1 MSLTP
6 EQIAYMQE
14 HASDDQRTGI
24 IAFGVIC
31 SIAAIVAVGSRFV
44 ARPTSKSKVGLDDWF
59 ITVGLIITI
68 SYVIS
73 YCPTTK
79 YGMSRHVI
87 FVTDLHGFAA
97 RSFKITLWIVRVFVV
112 AYSYG
117 RFIADVFQCTPINH
131 LWNQQPGGHC
141 IRYGEMVLASGII
154 RILTDVTMLCMP
166 MPLLWGLKLER
177 NRKVLI
183 YGIFLR
189 EGL

>member
-97 RSFKITLWIVRVFVV
+97 SIQCCHLDDQTLSSSSLWANF
-112 AYSYG
+112 AT
-117 RFIADVFQCTPINH
+117 AEFQDNS
-131 LWNQQPGGHC
+131 LD
-141 IRYGEMVLASGII
+141 R
-154 RILTDVTMLCMP
+154 
-166 MPLLWGLKLER
+166 
-177 NRKVLI
+177 
-183 YGIFLR
+183 
-189 EGL
+189 